1 MTHVYSH
8 CFLTGRY
15 DTCLFPLNLTCFC
28 HINVVM
34 IDLHLKEETLS
45 DLCGVRPLQL
55 NVNICVNIIFLRTPD
70 RSHQRHMFIPIV
82 FLAGRYDTCLFPL
95 GF

>member
-1 MTHVYSH
+1 MHYIQ
-8 CFLTGRY
+8 LN
-15 DTCLFPLNLTCFC
+15 LLILNLTCFC

-55 NVNICVNIIFLRTPD
+55 NVDICVNIIFLRAPD
-70 RSHQRHMFIPIV
+70 RSHQR
-82 FLAGRYDTCLFPL
+82 L
-95 GF
+95 